1 MQNNFITTFGEIKA
15 RFLAAYETM
24 EKMQSLEPGTSMAGI
39 LEIVSQV
46 TPPLPASL
54 IEPRKRKS
62 ERARERERCVC
73 MRENEGKHRGARNR
87 E

>member
-1 MQNNFITTFGEIKA
+1 MQNDFIYTFCETKA

-46 TPPLPASL
+46 CPPLPASL
-54 IEPRKRKS
+54 MEPRKRESKS
-62 ERARERERCVC
+62 ARERGVCV
-73 MRENEGKHRGARNR
+73 
-87 E
+87 